1 MFNHLFEN
9 RNSTVT
15 NLIKLGDCLGR
26 SLRENIELFSIDSE
40 NQKVAYLTESGKVI
54 SGYYDISDDLK
65 LEDIDIQDSDIFSEN
80 ASFDTY
86 VNEKVSDFVGS
97 LYRDSYSQAED
108 SFSNILSLWEN
119 RLKFD
124 SVRKK
129 LNEKATLFSEDKNI
143 INTEEVQRFLE
154 MMPQFLSFLEENREQ
169 ISEIKE
175 IENAIKL
182 SNSVST
188 AFNFPKI
195 TFDSLQESSSYKVS
209 RGVNKSIYE
218 MICKQELVRKELLES
233 KNNFEDVW
241 ATNSKIRALAQL
253 IFEDSED
260 VVLRSLV
267 EAVVE
272 VPYLALTS
280 KKQLSESISNAFSL
294 TDHSTITEKEIAGY
308 ASRLFEMKK
317 PVKNIILNILNEKYG
332 INIQTLKD
340 VDSFSSLANT
350 QVVIFESLSR
360 LAPKGSA
367 LKATLSEVSKLLN
380 NKNGVEVIDINDILQ
395 ESFESCGYTQFCEKF
410 NLVENLSFEEIF
422 SEEMSAEQLL
432 EKAKAKRKSYVEKSE
447 KSSENEVEDED
458 DTMQKADEA
467 SADFSKPASFS
478 PDGGDGEEEEEKST
492 KEELSDKQKELDV
505 DKDGEIEGE
514 DLAKLRK
521 KKVKEE
527 AEEATP
533 ADTSEKE
540 TSTDQESFSS
550 EDLMKALSDL
560 DGLLKDFQYS
570 EDESEE

>member
-432 EKAKAKRKSYVEKSE
+432 EKAKANRKSYVEKSE

>member
-550 EDLMKALSDL
+550 EDLMKALNDL